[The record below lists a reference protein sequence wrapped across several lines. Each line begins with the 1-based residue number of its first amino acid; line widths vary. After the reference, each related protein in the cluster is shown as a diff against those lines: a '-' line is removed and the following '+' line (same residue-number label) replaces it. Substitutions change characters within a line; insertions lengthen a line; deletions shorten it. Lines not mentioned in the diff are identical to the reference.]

1 MAENKVELTL
11 IAKDQASQVIRG
23 VMGQISGMMGQ
34 LTMLAGLGGAGLG
47 LGALVKQGV
56 EFNKTM
62 EDSKAG
68 IASLILANNTLTDS
82 MGKALGPAASL
93 SQAFKIA
100 EGVQADLRKAA
111 LTTAASYQE
120 LMKGFQTAYGPATAA
135 GITSMSKI
143 KDITVSAS
151 QAIAAMGLDTRQV
164 SQELRALFK
173 GETGPDNQLAT
184 QLGITKD
191 KIDEVKARGEDFGDF
206 LLKQLKPYADIA
218 AQSMGNFSTV
228 VSNLGDAMDQ
238 ITGEAFA
245 PLFREIKA
253 QAAGMGGALGG
264 LESGLGAIGQ
274 GLADA
279 LRALG
284 PLVQALAGLG
294 VAAVKAGTD
303 FLSAFAPIVP
313 ALTATTNAVTA
324 VVDSLGTVGLTAIA
338 GGLAFTKLSALASAG
353 LYKIIGATAATD
365 TAVTALIGTVS
376 LATVGWAALA
386 LAVAGAV
393 GWLVKW
399 NYEAKADDAWK
410 RAADA
415 QVKYIEVLEKKHK
428 VTVEANAA
436 EQLLNMTHTESAA
449 VIQRVLKTDTDR
461 IITADEVTAALAA
474 MNEETMRA
482 KAAAAA
488 FAAGAE
494 EARKK
499 WDGFLQKL
507 KDQAY
512 LSGLHGLQKKIAEI
526 KIEIRNLTAEAKAGA
541 AASGAPIGGA
551 LDAIAT
557 KFRNDIIEAFDFKAT
572 PVQSFSLEVKK
583 QLDHVKTYVGDTAK
597 VVLKT
602 WDEVRAQMREKSE
615 DILHFFSG
623 SAGAGVEAGWL
634 SVLAAIPTAAE
645 SAASA
650 VQGVWAG
657 MARSFDD
664 LFFNVLSGRL
674 DSLKDVFKSLWE
686 SILQTAS
693 RYFSDLLQR
702 WIATQIQMGS
712 TPAPGS
718 YPGVV
723 GGGGGASGAG
733 GTGGAG
739 AWGYLGAGV
748 AGFGI
753 GSNIGAGGTGN
764 QIGGAV
770 GAVGGLAVGSM
781 AGVISGVGSALELG
795 AAAGSVVPI
804 IGTIV
809 GAIIGAI
816 IGGVFNKNTE
826 KHIKASLSNVMP
838 GSYQSWVGGSRDPE
852 TGQRTPGYWQTLTT
866 TPRTSFEREAYGVI
880 EGQTAGLAD
889 LFKLGAKDQA
899 RELLASYTTA
909 LRAALKGATV
919 DIAAGSD
926 EDLQGDYE
934 FFLKTMLPRVGLSA
948 AFGQV
953 GYLPHGNRDKTGGQP
968 GIDWWAP
975 GMDKEGAWLEK
986 QLYDPE
992 APIPTMLAG
1001 LGFTSDAIGALAK
1014 RISTDDPAKLLA
1026 YIQGIVGF
1034 VVRVR
1039 ELGTEMG
1046 KTFGELVQGFADE
1059 TAAGP
1064 AVAFGKIAADVA
1076 TLFEDLTLYSGDEQL
1091 AQAQEAGSAAEEV
1104 WGRVVTYVKELAAL
1118 ADKLSAGLQGMR
1130 VGMRDFLNPL
1140 TEGGANAANWS
1151 KVDSTWGKLYGAKD
1165 AATVEAA
1172 TNEAAAAIEALFN
1185 VMAERVTR
1193 GKALVE
1199 RLTGLSGDLWDIS
1212 SDVAG
1217 DRLEKSSPL
1226 AAMKGD
1232 LLDIQRDVAEAAR
1245 KSGLEQIQAIE
1256 DVADSAED
1264 LYGKLRSLL
1273 SDIASVSES
1282 INKSID
1288 SQIWELGVGEL
1299 DPTGQASAVGQR
1311 IKDLQDQLALA
1322 TAPAEIQAITS
1333 EIQSLMSR
1341 YLGQFG
1347 QDDSARADAVAWA
1360 QEQLERTR
1368 GLANAALEAM
1378 RAEAEAQAKE
1388 LQGILKGAAVDI
1400 AGNVAE
1406 AATIIGQ
1413 LSFTLNELDRVMR
1426 EVLEGLG
1433 QAALDALGPL
1443 REAME
1448 GAAGIFTG
1456 ATADAATALTAPEA
1470 GLTASTDRASARLDV
1485 FSSALDRAAA
1495 NLERLANAG
1504 SGNAPAPAAANGVQ
1518 TSSSTSQVSARE
1530 VIPLVRRYTRS
1541 LTPRV
1546 A

>member
-1 MAENKVELTL
+1 VSNVVELTL
-11 IAKDQASQVIRG
+11 LANDKASSVVNG
-23 VMGQISGMMGQ
+23 VTGAVRSLVGQFMAM
-34 LTMLAGLGGAGLG
+34 AGLTAGAAG
-47 LGALVKQGV
+47 LGALVKQGI
-56 EFNKTM
+56 EFNKVM

-82 MGKALGPAASL
+82 TGKALGPAASL
-93 SQAFKIA
+93 NQAFKIA
-100 EGVQADLRKAA
+100 AGVQADLRAAA

-120 LMKGFQTAYGPATAA
+120 LVKGFQTAYGPASAA

-143 KDITVSAS
+143 REITVSAS
-151 QAIAAMGLDTRQV
+151 QAVAALGLDSRQT
-164 SQELRALFK
+164 SQELRALFT
-173 GETGPDNQLAT
+173 GEQGPDNTLT
-184 QLGITKD
+184 RTLGITKAE
-191 KIDEVKARGEDFGDF
+191 IDRVRASGEDLGDF
-206 LLKQLKPYADIA
+206 LISKLKPFADVA

-228 VSNLGDAMDQ
+228 LSNLGDVVDQ
-238 ITGEAFA
+238 VMGEAFA
-245 PLFREIKA
+245 PFFREIKA
-253 QAAGMGGALGG
+253 QASGMGGALGG

-324 VVDSLGTVGLTAIA
+324 VVDSLGTVGLTAVA

-399 NYEAKADDAWK
+399 NYEAKADEAWK

-415 QVKYIEVLEKKHK
+415 QVKYIEVLERKYR

-436 EQLLNMTHTESAA
+436 EELLNVTATGRAA
-449 VIQRVLKTDTDR
+449 VMERVLKLDKDGIVTQ
-461 IITADEVTAALAA
+461 DEVRAA
-474 MNEETMRA
+474 MAAMTEETMKA
-482 KAAAAA
+482 KNAASA
-488 FAAGAE
+488 FADMQAKTKEKYQDLLAALKAEVRIGGLEGLKKDLAVVAE
-494 EARKK
+494 EFRKK
-499 WDGFLQKL
+499 RDEIRKTFFDAGSGQWAQDPKALLGFLGIKE
-507 KDQAY
+507 
-512 LSGLHGLQKKIAEI
+512 GKKMF
-526 KIEIRNLTAEAKAGA
+526 TAKPVEA
-541 AASGAPIGGA
+541 
-551 LDAIAT
+551 
-557 KFRNDIIEAFDFKAT
+557 
-572 PVQSFSLEVKK
+572 FSLEVKK
-583 QLDHVKTYVGDTAK
+583 QLDKVKTYVGDTGKA
-597 VVLKT
+597 VLKT
-602 WDEVRAQMREKSE
+602 WDEVRADMREKAE
-615 DILHFFSG
+615 DILHFFSD

-634 SVLAAIPTAAE
+634 TVLAGIPTAAE
-645 SAASA
+645 SAANA
-650 VQGVWAG
+650 VRDVWSG

-674 DSLKDVFKSLWE
+674 DSLKDVFKNLWE

-702 WIATQIQMGS
+702 WLKTQMAMGDTGYTGKAFNVTNYGVGGS
-712 TPAPGS
+712 TTAT
-718 YPGVV
+718 
-723 GGGGGASGAG
+723 
-733 GTGGAG
+733 GTGATGD
-739 AWGYLGAGV
+739 
-748 AGFGI
+748 
-753 GSNIGAGGTGN
+753 GGW
-764 QIGGAV
+764 GGAV
-770 GAVGGLAVGSM
+770 AGAGIGYGVGQFGNGKYNAIGATMGGAIGGVALAGVGAKIGGTALSFIPGVGTIIGALIGAVVGL
-781 AGVISGVGSALELG
+781 
-795 AAAGSVVPI
+795 
-804 IGTIV
+804 
-809 GAIIGAI
+809 IIGAI
-816 IGGVFNKNTE
+816 LSPDTE
-826 KHIKASLSNVMP
+826 KHIK
-838 GSYQSWVGGSRDPE
+838 GSIANMGGGTRQTWVDPWEEVGPRGRILDSGG
-852 TGQRTPGYWQTLTT
+852 GYWQDEANAPTS
-866 TPRTSFEREAYGVI
+866 SFEREGFKVI
-880 EGQTAGLAD
+880 EAQTASMAD

-934 FFLKTMLPRVGLSA
+934 FFLKTMLPRIGLSA

-992 APIPTMLAG
+992 APIPKMLAG

-1014 RISTDDPAKLLA
+1014 RISTDDPAKLLT

-1046 KTFGELVQGFADE
+1046 KTFSELVQGFADE

-1064 AVAFGKIAADVA
+1064 AAAFGKIAADVA

-1091 AQAQEAGSAAEEV
+1091 AKAQEAGAAAEEV

-1140 TEGGANAANWS
+1140 TEGEANAANWS

-1165 AATVEAA
+1165 AATIEAA

-1199 RLTGLSGDLWDIS
+1199 RLTGLSGDLWDLS

-1264 LYGKLRSLL
+1264 LYGKLRTLL

-1311 IKDLQDQLALA
+1311 IKELQDQLALA

-1341 YLGQFG
+1341 YMGQFG
-1347 QDDSARADAVAWA
+1347 QDDSARADAVTWA

-1406 AATIIGQ
+1406 ASTIIGQ

-1433 QAALDALGPL
+1433 QAAIDALGPL
-1443 REAME
+1443 KAAME
-1448 GAAGIFTG
+1448 TAAGIFTG
-1456 ATADAATALTAPEA
+1456 ATQTAATALLEPET
-1470 GLTASTDRASARLDV
+1470 GLSAATERSTARLNS
-1485 FSSALDRAAA
+1485 FAEALDRATSKLDGIGGGTGAKTPTTVSI
-1495 NLERLANAG
+1495 NQTTQNA
-1504 SGNAPAPAAANGVQ
+1504 SV
-1518 TSSSTSQVSARE
+1518 TARE
-1530 VIPLVRRYTRS
+1530 VIPLVRRHTRS